1 MNKKIE
7 MKTKHIQLPMNKIN
21 TRKLKLGDKVLI
33 SGIIVT
39 SRDMAHR
46 WMMEEKSDIIRPYL
60 KDGAIYHCGP
70 IMVRDGEKWIC
81 RAAGPTTSIREERYQ
96 SNIIQEYGIRC
107 VIGKGGM
114 GKRTAQALRTFSAV
128 YLSAVG
134 GAAVI
139 YANSVQS
146 VKAVYQLD
154 AFGVPEAM
162 WVLQVK
168 DFPAIVTMDANGNSL
183 HEDIEKK
190 SIQNA
195 NQNQ

>member
-7 MKTKHIQLPMNKIN
+7 MKTKHIQLPMNEIN
-21 TRKLKLGDKVLI
+21 TRELKLGDKVLI

-39 SRDMAHR
+39 GRDMAHR
-46 WMMEEKSDIIRPYL
+46 WMIEEKTDIIRPYL

-70 IMVRDGEKWIC
+70 IMVHDGKQWLC

-96 SNIIQEYGIRC
+96 SDVIREYDIRC

-114 GKRTAQALRTFSAV
+114 GKRTAQTLRTFSAV

-146 VKAVYQLD
+146 VETVYQLD
-154 AFGVPEAM
+154 AFGIPEAM

-183 HEDIEKK
+183 HEKIMAK
-190 SIQNA
+190 SKEMFNH
-195 NQNQ
+195 

>member
-1 MNKKIE
+1 
-7 MKTKHIQLPMNKIN
+7 
-21 TRKLKLGDKVLI
+21 
-33 SGIIVT
+33 
-39 SRDMAHR
+39 
-46 WMMEEKSDIIRPYL
+46 L

-70 IMVRDGEKWIC
+70 IMVYDGKQWVC

-96 SNIIQEYGIRC
+96 SDVIREYGIRC

-146 VKAVYQLD
+146 VETVYQLD
-154 AFGVPEAM
+154 AFGIPEAM

-183 HEDIEKK
+183 HEKIMAK
-190 SIQNA
+190 SKEMFNH
-195 NQNQ
+195 

>member
-7 MKTKHIQLPMNKIN
+7 MKTKHIQLPMNEIN
-21 TRKLKLGDKVLI
+21 TRELKLGDKVLI

-39 SRDMAHR
+39 GRDMAHR
-46 WMMEEKSDIIRPYL
+46 WMIEEKTDIIRPYL

-70 IMVRDGEKWIC
+70 IMVYDGKQWVC

-96 SNIIQEYGIRC
+96 SDVIREYGIRC

-146 VKAVYQLD
+146 VETVYQLD
-154 AFGVPEAM
+154 AFGIPEAM

-183 HEDIEKK
+183 HEKIMAK
-190 SIQNA
+190 SKEMFNH
-195 NQNQ
+195 

>member
-1 MNKKIE
+1 
-7 MKTKHIQLPMNKIN
+7 MKTKHIQLPLNAIDA
-21 TRKLKLGDKVLI
+21 RKLKLGDKILL

-39 SRDMAHR
+39 GRDMAHR
-46 WMMEEKSDIIRPYL
+46 WMIDEKSDIIRPYL

-70 IMVRDGEKWIC
+70 IMVRDGEKCVC
-81 RAAGPTTSIREERYQ
+81 RAAGPTTSIREEQYQ
-96 SNIIQEYGIRC
+96 SDVIQKYGIRC

-183 HEDIEKK
+183 HEKIMARSKK
-190 SIQNA
+190 NV
-195 NQNQ
+195 